1 MSLSVGDRRW
11 AILDNRVVEFL
22 FVDQD
27 ENQVRVLLP
36 AAFPEGQAVTL
47 DGHSVKVVAV
57 RAKSTKSVQAI
68 QTYPVD
74 SSNAAI
80 QAKITTHG
88 APNAVPAISSGAI
101 ETYRTQNPLS
111 STRSETPP
119 PPPPSAAQSV
129 ASEDDIQVKILTQ
142 LYQLGHGQNEMRSR
156 LEMLERERGL
166 TAPSA
171 RASPPAP
178 QPGVTFGE
186 AEDDEVSE
194 SELATLRAHV
204 FEGLTSKQPPRAAL
218 RAPTPPAPPTPAAPP
233 APAAPAAVEALPAP
247 AIMRLVEQ
255 TAVQTAKAFARPFQH
270 DDLLYTGEP
279 RSTGGAKGMAKKAEL
294 EAAFAAS
301 PYKKYKVVMAQAR
314 AELGIDEEYYD
325 DANAAKKYFKEFVL
339 LQKYTMGKHMFE
351 LINAMHAA
359 MKKED
364 HKRVYGLI
372 AASYQF
378 LEQYSI
384 DSSPGKSDFYL
395 AHFATH
401 QPALSNYPAE
411 KPEEPIG
418 MRLKCE
424 PDLAAAAH
432 AYQRDVDQLRKYREE
447 RAKKQ

>member
-36 AAFPEGQAVTL
+36 AAFPAGQAVTL

-88 APNAVPAISSGAI
+88 APTAVPAISSGAI

-166 TAPSA
+166 TAPQT
-171 RASPPAP
+171 RGSPPAP
-178 QPGVTFGE
+178 QPGVSFGE
-186 AEDDEVSE
+186 AEDDEVSD
-194 SELATLRAHV
+194 SELATLRANV
-204 FEGLTSKQPPRAAL
+204 FEGLNSKQPPRV
-218 RAPTPPAPPTPAAPP
+218 T
-233 APAAPAAVEALPAP
+233 
-247 AIMRLVEQ
+247 
-255 TAVQTAKAFARPFQH
+255 
-270 DDLLYTGEP
+270 D
-279 RSTGGAKGMAKKAEL
+279 S
-294 EAAFAAS
+294 
-301 PYKKYKVVMAQAR
+301 
-314 AELGIDEEYYD
+314 LG
-325 DANAAKKYFKEFVL
+325 
-339 LQKYTMGKHMFE
+339 
-351 LINAMHAA
+351 
-359 MKKED
+359 
-364 HKRVYGLI
+364 
-372 AASYQF
+372 
-378 LEQYSI
+378 
-384 DSSPGKSDFYL
+384 L
-395 AHFATH
+395 A
-401 QPALSNYPAE
+401 
-411 KPEEPIG
+411 
-418 MRLKCE
+418 
-424 PDLAAAAH
+424 
-432 AYQRDVDQLRKYREE
+432 
-447 RAKKQ
+447 